1 MTHDRILMTGN
12 ERMTD
17 GTRKRSLKWLLL
29 VLSVAAF
36 LTLAAGGY
44 WFNLREARSIRSEKY
59 SSLKVVAEMKL
70 GQILAWRNECLA
82 DARLNSSGILRRQV
96 LRWLKAPADESLK
109 VEILDDF
116 KIIREDEGYQNII
129 LATPDGRLL
138 FSAEPKMTELEA
150 NAKELLARAVA
161 SRAAVFGDLFRC
173 PGCHEIHLDVA
184 TPLFD
189 ADGRP
194 AAVLILRADPEDYLY
209 PLIRS
214 WPIPSKSAE
223 TLLVRRDGDDA
234 LVLNELRFRP
244 GPALTIRIP
253 MSSSDVPSSQAIL
266 GKTGIFEGTDYR
278 GVDVLADLLPVL
290 GSPWFMVAKVDMSE
304 ILAEVQYRHRMIM
317 LLVVLGILMTGVMAA
332 LIHHYRQRKLS
343 QSLYLSERERREELE
358 KNSRNDAGLR
368 SLAHILQHQASNT
381 QEFLD
386 FALDEAIKLTLSKI
400 GYIYFYS
407 EDKKQFV
414 LNTRSKEVMKEC
426 TIRNPQTCRELD
438 DTGIGGE
445 AVRQR
450 RPIVLNDFQAAH
462 PLKKGY
468 PEGHAKLHKY
478 MTVPLFSGDRI
489 VAVVGVANKE
499 TDYDE
504 TDVLQLSLLMDA
516 TWKVV
521 ERRQAEERERAAQ
534 AETQRLLEAAERPR
548 RVLLSV
554 VEDQKMAEDEIRKL
568 NAELEQRVRERT
580 AQLEAANKDLEA
592 FTYSVSHDLRA
603 PLRGINGWSL
613 ALEEDYYDKID
624 EKGRQYLSH
633 VRSETQHMSGLI
645 DDLLKFS
652 RETRIEMKRQQ
663 VDMTALAQTVASRLR
678 QANPASGVEF
688 VIQPG
693 LTGRADSHL
702 LEIVLTNLLDNAVK
716 FSGTR
721 AQALIEFGQTEQNAQ
736 KVFFVRDNGVGFD
749 MAYGH
754 KLFNVFQ
761 RLHKQSEFPGTGI
774 GLAIVRRI
782 INRHG
787 GLVWAE
793 AQPDQGATF
802 YFTLKE
808 VQ

>member
-1 MTHDRILMTGN
+1 
-12 ERMTD
+12 
-17 GTRKRSLKWLLL
+17 
-29 VLSVAAF
+29 
-36 LTLAAGGY
+36 
-44 WFNLREARSIRSEKY
+44 
-59 SSLKVVAEMKL
+59 
-70 GQILAWRNECLA
+70 
-82 DARLNSSGILRRQV
+82 
-96 LRWLKAPADESLK
+96 
-109 VEILDDF
+109 
-116 KIIREDEGYQNII
+116 
-129 LATPDGRLL
+129 
-138 FSAEPKMTELEA
+138 
-150 NAKELLARAVA
+150 
-161 SRAAVFGDLFRC
+161 
-173 PGCHEIHLDVA
+173 
-184 TPLFD
+184 
-189 ADGRP
+189 
-194 AAVLILRADPEDYLY
+194 
-209 PLIRS
+209 
-214 WPIPSKSAE
+214 
-223 TLLVRRDGDDA
+223 
-234 LVLNELRFRP
+234 
-244 GPALTIRIP
+244 
-253 MSSSDVPSSQAIL
+253 
-266 GKTGIFEGTDYR
+266 
-278 GVDVLADLLPVL
+278 
-290 GSPWFMVAKVDMSE
+290 
-304 ILAEVQYRHRMIM
+304 
-317 LLVVLGILMTGVMAA
+317 
-332 LIHHYRQRKLS
+332 
-343 QSLYLSERERREELE
+343 
-358 KNSRNDAGLR
+358 
-368 SLAHILQHQASNT
+368 
-381 QEFLD
+381 
-386 FALDEAIKLTLSKI
+386 
-400 GYIYFYS
+400 
-407 EDKKQFV
+407 
-414 LNTRSKEVMKEC
+414 
-426 TIRNPQTCRELD
+426 
-438 DTGIGGE
+438 
-445 AVRQR
+445 
-450 RPIVLNDFQAAH
+450 
-462 PLKKGY
+462 
-468 PEGHAKLHKY
+468 

-534 AETQRLLEAAERPR
+534 AETQRLLEAAERSR